1 MAHFQTHLSPACSPS
16 SSWRRGRSS
25 TVLAILPSRW
35 ILVYQ
40 MVLRLALQCR
50 AVHPQS
56 AAPPEPRITNPRMD
70 LTSSESNFL
79 SASAS
84 MQSQLQL
91 LLAKSE
97 DTEPLTRWRVRSS
110 WWLCRWE
117 RRRRN
122 NSLSSS
128 QPSGQKNQS
137 FMEMIQSASAKGTQE
152 EEKIISTSCI
162 KSKPCT
168 PLISLNSFQRSKQ
181 TKLLGTSGTY
191 SKRLILEPGSLMDQ
205 FASSMV
211 KRCGQ
216 ILALSWADF
225 DVQVAA
231 VIVSLSGRRRY
242 MTRNLVAWNRT
253 RHLYF

>member
-1 MAHFQTHLSPACSPS
+1 
-16 SSWRRGRSS
+16 
-25 TVLAILPSRW
+25 
-35 ILVYQ
+35 
-40 MVLRLALQCR
+40 
-50 AVHPQS
+50 
-56 AAPPEPRITNPRMD
+56 
-70 LTSSESNFL
+70 
-79 SASAS
+79 
-84 MQSQLQL
+84 
-91 LLAKSE
+91 
-97 DTEPLTRWRVRSS
+97 
-110 WWLCRWE
+110 
-117 RRRRN
+117 
-122 NSLSSS
+122 
-128 QPSGQKNQS
+128 
-137 FMEMIQSASAKGTQE
+137 MEMIQSASAKGTQE

-168 PLISLNSFQRSKQ
+168 PLISLSSFQRSKQ